1 MCIFFKIF
9 NLIVKPCTI
18 RVILSLAIMH
28 HQTIRQLNV
37 NNAFF
42 NGILMEDVFIHQLE
56 GFIHPQYSSHTCKLT
71 KALYGLKQAPKTQY
85 DRLKSSVLPQG
96 FVISK
101 LDTSLFIHHMV
112 DDIIIILIYVDDILF
127 TGSNS
132 KLVKNVIHQLVSKFA
147 LKDLREFN
155 YFRGLKVTLSVEGL
169 HLSLAKYIGNF
180 LKKAHIVENKGCPTP
195 MSSLDKLAKN
205 KGAALDNPP
214 LYRCPVGSLQYMTLT
229 RLEIAFIVNKLR

>member
-18 RVILSLAIMH
+18 RVILSLTIMH

-85 DRLKSSVLPQG
+85 DRLKSSVLPWDLSYRNQ
-96 FVISK
+96 
-101 LDTSLFIHHMV
+101 IHHCSF
-112 DDIIIILIYVDDILF
+112 IIWLMISLSYLF
-127 TGSNS
+127 MLMTSYS
-132 KLVKNVIHQLVSKFA
+132 LDQ
-147 LKDLREFN
+147 
-155 YFRGLKVTLSVEGL
+155 TLSL
-169 HLSLAKYIGNF
+169 LKTLYISWFLSL
-180 LKKAHIVENKGCPTP
+180 L
-195 MSSLDKLAKN
+195 
-205 KGAALDNPP
+205 
-214 LYRCPVGSLQYMTLT
+214 
-229 RLEIAFIVNKLR
+229 